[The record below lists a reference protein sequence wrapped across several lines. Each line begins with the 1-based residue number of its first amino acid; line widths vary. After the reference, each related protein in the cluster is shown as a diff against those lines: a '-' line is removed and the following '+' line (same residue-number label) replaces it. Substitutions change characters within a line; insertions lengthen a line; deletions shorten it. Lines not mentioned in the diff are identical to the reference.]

1 LNEPSF
7 PRPALSWAFLY
18 LLLVIHQT
26 VITPP
31 ITRIEL
37 PGSSAQQLQK
47 DGSRGVT
54 LKSMPPA

>member
-1 LNEPSF
+1 VG
-7 PRPALSWAFLY
+7 FLY
-18 LLLVIHQT
+18 LLDVIQQT
-26 VITPP
+26 VIPPP